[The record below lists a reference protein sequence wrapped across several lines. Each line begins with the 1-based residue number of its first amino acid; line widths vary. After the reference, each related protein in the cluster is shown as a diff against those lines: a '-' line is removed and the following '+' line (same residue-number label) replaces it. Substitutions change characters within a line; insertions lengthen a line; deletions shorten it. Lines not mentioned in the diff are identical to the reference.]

1 MTTGVARATKTPS
14 STGTNGELL
23 VALPEAG
30 LSMTQDAEWCVVRA
44 DGHWRQIR
52 FHDYGDLYSVPGLYE
67 KVIYEILPAEFGL
80 PEQVDIVAVNIAVR
94 GPTGRKRKVDV
105 LSMLDEA
112 EVFRL
117 EDETDQTGE

>member
-1 MTTGVARATKTPS
+1 MKSTLNS
-14 STGTNGELL
+14 SLN
-23 VALPEAG
+23 LPVE
-30 LSMTQDAEWCVVRA
+30 
-44 DGHWRQIR
+44 
-52 FHDYGDLYSVPGLYE
+52 
-67 KVIYEILPAEFGL
+67 VIYEILPAEFGL
-80 PEQVDIVAVNIAVR
+80 PEQVDIVAVNIKVR

>member
-1 MTTGVARATKTPS
+1 MKSTLNS
-14 STGTNGELL
+14 SLN
-23 VALPEAG
+23 LPVE
-30 LSMTQDAEWCVVRA
+30 
-44 DGHWRQIR
+44 
-52 FHDYGDLYSVPGLYE
+52 
-67 KVIYEILPAEFGL
+67 VIYEILPAEFGL

>member
-1 MTTGVARATKTPS
+1 MKSTLNS
-14 STGTNGELL
+14 SLT
-23 VALPEAG
+23 LPVE
-30 LSMTQDAEWCVVRA
+30 VV
-44 DGHWRQIR
+44 
-52 FHDYGDLYSVPGLYE
+52 
-67 KVIYEILPAEFGL
+67 YEILPAEFGL
-80 PEQVDIVAVNIAVR
+80 PEQVDIVSVNINVR

>member
-1 MTTGVARATKTPS
+1 MKNTLVS
-14 STGTNGELL
+14 SLN
-23 VALPEAG
+23 LPVE
-30 LSMTQDAEWCVVRA
+30 
-44 DGHWRQIR
+44 
-52 FHDYGDLYSVPGLYE
+52 
-67 KVIYEILPAEFGL
+67 VIYEILPAEFGL

-117 EDETDQTGE
+117 EDETDPTGE

>member
-1 MTTGVARATKTPS
+1 MKNTLVS
-14 STGTNGELL
+14 SLN
-23 VALPEAG
+23 LPVE
-30 LSMTQDAEWCVVRA
+30 
-44 DGHWRQIR
+44 
-52 FHDYGDLYSVPGLYE
+52 
-67 KVIYEILPAEFGL
+67 VIYEILPAEFGL

-112 EVFRL
+112 EVFRF